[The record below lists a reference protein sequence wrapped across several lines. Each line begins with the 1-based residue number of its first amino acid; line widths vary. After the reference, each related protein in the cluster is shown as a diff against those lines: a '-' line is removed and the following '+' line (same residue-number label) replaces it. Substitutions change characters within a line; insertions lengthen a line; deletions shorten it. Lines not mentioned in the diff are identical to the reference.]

1 VNDRQCYLGTVGWL
15 HDDWIGALY
24 PDDLPEDW
32 RLAYYSTQFSCVYL
46 PCQMW
51 EGCTENEIVSWL
63 ADVHEGFRFVVEVE
77 ESHRDKIPI
86 FDGRL
91 GLALSPGREDAHLIF
106 FDRLTD
112 LRMLARELEQ
122 KVKSDAPLFMI
133 SRDHDLAGLIR
144 IRELL
149 GIMGL

>member
-1 VNDRQCYLGTVGWL
+1 MNDRQCYLGTVGWQ
-15 HDDWIGALY
+15 HDDWTGVFY

-32 RLAYYSTQFSCVYL
+32 RLGYYNTQFSCLYL
-46 PCQMW
+46 PSEMW
-51 EGCTENEIVSWL
+51 EGRTENEIVSWL

-77 ESHRDKIPI
+77 DSYRDKIPI

-91 GLALSPGREDAHLIF
+91 GLALSPGTEDAHLFF

-112 LRMLARELEQ
+112 LRTLAREMER
-122 KVKSDAPLFMI
+122 KVKSDAPLFVI
-133 SRDHDLAGLIR
+133 SRDHDLTSLIKT
-144 IRELL
+144 RELL